1 MQQSQLLSKTLKE
14 IPSDEESTNA
24 ILLTRAGF
32 IDKTMAGVYSFLPLG
47 IRVLNKIANIVRQEM
62 NAIDGQEMLMPV
74 LHPAKLW
81 QETGRWDKFE
91 ELYRIFDTHSG
102 DVALGPTHEEVLT
115 DIIRRFIN
123 SYKDLP
129 FAVYQIQT
137 KFRHEKRSKS
147 GILRSREFLMKDLYS
162 FHSDQADL
170 DRYYDRVDEAYKK
183 IFKRCGLEVY
193 ATEALGGTFSKYSLE
208 YQVLADGG
216 EDTIYYD
223 PETRLAKNQDLEL
236 SDQEKSQLKE
246 GKSIEVGNIFKLG
259 TNYSEP
265 MGAYFIDQDGQKKP
279 IIMGCYGIG
288 ISRVMGT
295 IAEVSNDDRGLIWPA
310 AVAPFDAHLVDL
322 TDDLHG
328 RNIYQQLIEGG
339 IEVLYD
345 DRQNLTAGQK
355 FADAD
360 LIGIPFRLVVS
371 DKTEATNQIELKERS
386 RDHLDLIAKDRIISE
401 LLERKAGLV

>member
-1 MQQSQLLSKTLKE
+1 MKQSQLLSKTSKE
-14 IPSDEESTNA
+14 APRDEESFNA

-47 IRVLNKIANIVRQEM
+47 IRVLNKIADIVREEM
-62 NAIDGQEMLMPV
+62 NVIGGQEMLMPV

-81 QETGRWDKFE
+81 QETGRWEKYE

-115 DIIRRFIN
+115 DIIRRFVN

-162 FHSDQADL
+162 LHTSQEDL
-170 DRYYDRVDEAYKK
+170 DTYYDRVDEAYKK

-193 ATEALGGTFSKYSLE
+193 STDALGGTFSKYSLE

-216 EDTIYYD
+216 EDTIYYNPQD
-223 PETRLAKNQDLEL
+223 MTAKNQDLEL
-236 SDQEKSQLKE
+236 SDQDKLGLKE

-265 MGAYFIDQDGQKKP
+265 MGARFIDQDGSKKS

-295 IAEVSNDDRGLIWPA
+295 IAEVSNDDRGLIWPVS
-310 AVAPFDAHLVDL
+310 VAPFDVHLIDL
-322 TDDLHG
+322 TADIRG
-328 RNIYQQLIEGG
+328 QKIYQQLSEAGV
-339 IEVLYD
+339 EVLFD
-345 DRQNLTAGQK
+345 DRANVTAGEK
-355 FADAD
+355 FAEAD

-371 DKTEATNQIELKERS
+371 DKTEAIGQIEFKERS
-386 RDHLDLIAKDRIISE
+386 RDHLDLISKDRIVQEI
-401 LLERKAGLV
+401 LQRKAGLI

>member
-1 MQQSQLLSKTLKE
+1 MKQSQLLSKTLKE
-14 IPSDEESTNA
+14 VPKGEDSKNA
-24 ILLTRAGF
+24 IFLTRAGF

-47 IRVLNKIANIVRQEM
+47 IRVLNKIANIVREEM
-62 NAIDGQEMLMPV
+62 NAIDSQEMLMPV

-81 QETGRWDKFE
+81 KETGRWEKYE

-162 FHSDQADL
+162 FHASTADL
-170 DRYYDRVDEAYKK
+170 DAYYDQVDEAYKK
-183 IFKRCGLEVY
+183 IFKRCGLQVY
-193 ATEALGGTFSKYSLE
+193 ATDALGGTFSKYSLE
-208 YQVLADGG
+208 YQVLTESG
-216 EDTIYYD
+216 EDIIYYD
-223 PETRLAKNQDLEL
+223 SDKMTAKNRELEL
-236 SDQEKSQLKE
+236 SDDDKSKLKE

-265 MGAYFIDQDGQKKP
+265 MGAHFIDQDGSKKA

-310 AVAPFDAHLVDL
+310 SVAPFDAHLIDL
-322 TDDLHG
+322 TEDH
-328 RNIYQQLIEGG
+328 RAEKTYQQLIESG

-345 DRQNLTAGQK
+345 DRAGITAGQK

-371 DKTEATNQIELKERS
+371 DKTEMQGQIELKERS
-386 RDHLDLIAKDRIISE
+386 RDHLDLIAKDRITTE
-401 LLERKAGLV
+401 LLERKVGLV

>member
-1 MQQSQLLSKTLKE
+1 MKQSQLLSKTLKE
-14 IPSDEESTNA
+14 IPKDEDSKNA

-47 IRVLNKIANIVRQEM
+47 IRVLNKISNIVREEM

-81 QETGRWDKFE
+81 QETGRWEKFE

-115 DIIRRFIN
+115 DIIRRFVS

-129 FAVYQIQT
+129 FAIYQIQN

-147 GILRSREFLMKDLYS
+147 GILRAREFLMKDLYS
-162 FHSDQADL
+162 FHASTTDL
-170 DRYYDRVDEAYKK
+170 DAYYDRVDLAYKK
-183 IFKRCGLEVY
+183 IFKRCGLEVF
-193 ATEALGGTFSKYSLE
+193 ATDALGGTFSKYSLE
-208 YQVLADGG
+208 YQVLTESG
-216 EDTIYYD
+216 EDIIYYD
-223 PETRLAKNQDLEL
+223 PDKRLAKNRELEL
-236 SDQEKSQLKE
+236 SDEEKSQYKE

-265 MGAYFIDQDGQKKP
+265 MGAHFIDQDGTKKP

-295 IAEVSNDDRGLIWPA
+295 IAEVKNDDRGLIWPA
-310 AVAPFDAHLVDL
+310 SVAPFDAHLIDL
-322 TDDLHG
+322 TSSHVGESEYLK
-328 RNIYQQLIEGG
+328 LSEAG
-339 IEVLYD
+339 IDVLFD
-345 DRQNLTAGQK
+345 DRPDMTAGEK

-371 DKTEATNQIELKERS
+371 DKTEMQGQIELKERS
-386 RDHLDLIAKDRIISE
+386 RDHLDLIAKNRIISE